1 MSIMMDAAIF
11 SAFLRHVNYGGY
23 YYFLSIFT
31 QCQLCWVELISQ
43 GFYLMSIMTDDIFLS
58 ICMLCQLWRM
68 RLYFSICTSC
78 QSWWMLHVKHFYVMW
93 IMAHA
98 IIFSVFL
105 YHVNYVVFFWTCLRH
120 MNYGACYYFHSILYH
135 VNYGTCYYFHSIFMS
150 GQLWRIVLCFSILHN
165 VNYDRLCFSQHFYV
179 MPFIF
184 DDNFSSSLS
193 PCHISYSGRYCAIVY

>member
-98 IIFSVFL
+98 IIFSVFF
-105 YHVNYVVFFWTCLRH
+105 YIMSIMWYFSEHVYVIWIMVHVIIFTAFYI
-120 MNYGACYYFHSILYH
+120 MSIMAHATIFTAFLCQ
-135 VNYGTCYYFHSIFMS
+135 VNYG
-150 GQLWRIVLCFSILHN
+150 G
-165 VNYDRLCFSQHFYV
+165 
-179 MPFIF
+179 
-184 DDNFSSSLS
+184 
-193 PCHISYSGRYCAIVY
+193 

>member
-43 GFYLMSIMTDDIFLS
+43 GFYLMSIMADDIFLS

-98 IIFSVFL
+98 IIFSVFFISCQL
-105 YHVNYVVFFWTCLRH
+105 CR
-120 MNYGACYYFHSILYH
+120 
-135 VNYGTCYYFHSIFMS
+135 IFLNMFTS
-150 GQLWRIVLCFSILHN
+150 YELWCMLLFSQHFISCQLWHMLL
-165 VNYDRLCFSQHFYV
+165 FSQHFYV
-179 MPFIF
+179 RSIMADSTLFQHF
-184 DDNFSSSLS
+184 T
-193 PCHISYSGRYCAIVY
+193 